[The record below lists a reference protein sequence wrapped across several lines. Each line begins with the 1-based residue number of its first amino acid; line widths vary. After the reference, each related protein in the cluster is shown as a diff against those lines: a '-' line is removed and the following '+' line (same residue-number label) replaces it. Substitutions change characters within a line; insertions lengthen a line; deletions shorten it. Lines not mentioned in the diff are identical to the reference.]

1 MSAAVGTGGVI
12 INAPLTASDTVAI
25 AGQTTIDNALNV
37 QGTGKVDSNSR
48 SNVVAAIKLTLY
60 CTLSLRNVR

>member
-25 AGQTTIDNALNV
+25 AGQTTIDNAITV
-37 QGTGKVDSNSR
+37 QGTGDFDDNNDFIISILTVMTIIFRLSR
-48 SNVVAAIKLTLY
+48 
-60 CTLSLRNVR
+60 